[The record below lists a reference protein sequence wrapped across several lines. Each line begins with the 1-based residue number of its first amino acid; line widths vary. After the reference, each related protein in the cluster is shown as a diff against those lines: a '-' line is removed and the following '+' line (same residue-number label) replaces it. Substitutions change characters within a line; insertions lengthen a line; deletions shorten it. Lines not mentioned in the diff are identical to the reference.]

1 MESHDLSPSG
11 APQVSLRGDKS
22 ARVDGPPPRPLSPRH
37 PKVRVRTEDRWWPS
51 LAIGRGVKMR
61 HNLNTVSI
69 CLPAPLTYWESGWG
83 GRPARG
89 GGAARAL
96 HGPGVWQRDQ
106 AQKYFQPHEQNRTGR
121 GAAAGYPRIHCLH
134 EGRDADRL
142 ITLSD
147 CAPFSINITARLLPH
162 VTNANP
168 CNRLNLYNSPIS
180 GIQLDHITAT
190 TENSREHKNVNLY
203 LWCSRATELI
213 WETELR
219 QGFSSVPAC
228 SAHICKC

>member
-1 MESHDLSPSG
+1 MESHDLSPSS

-22 ARVDGPPPRPLSPRH
+22 ARADGPPPPDPSPPRH
-37 PKVRVRTEDRWWPS
+37 PKVRVRTGDRWWPS
-51 LAIGRGVKMR
+51 FAIGRGVKMC
-61 HNLNTVSI
+61 HKLNSVSI
-69 CLPAPLTYWESGWG
+69 CLPAPSPCTTWAGGLTT
-83 GRPARG
+83 RPSAKIFSAAQTEQGSTHRRRLSADPPSARG
-89 GGAARAL
+89 
-96 HGPGVWQRDQ
+96 
-106 AQKYFQPHEQNRTGR
+106 
-121 GAAAGYPRIHCLH
+121 
-134 EGRDADRL
+134 EGRRSADYAFRL
-142 ITLSD
+142 RT
-147 CAPFSINITARLLPH
+147 FSINIIARLLPH

-203 LWCSRATELI
+203 LRCSRATELI

-228 SAHICKC
+228 SAHISKC